1 MIKKL
6 LCRHNFKI
14 RHNFLNN
21 LKVVNVVCN
30 DETIVHYGETSDER
44 VISQSLDFRLLFVL
58 H

>member
-30 DETIVHYGETSDER
+30 DVNRRALRRDER
-44 VISQSLDFRLLFVL
+44 
-58 H
+58 